1 MSEIV
6 YSSLDEAMKAARQEG
21 GIFPVDRSVSNPNNS
36 LKGLP
41 ASPQS
46 ALKFEDLPEDI
57 LGEEVAFMMSQYQ
70 LHGYVPTFK
79 EAVAYRKF
87 MKKKEVDMLSSIGGA
102 VAQTA
107 SDLTMAVGGIAG
119 DAATLKV
126 HKLGAS
132 VVEGGA
138 RGFKNWFYMYEQ
150 AKYDEHSFLS
160 KLLYGNDSTDEQY
173 YENLKKAI
181 ELNKTIQKDNKEG
194 ILLPPKIKMF
204 DTEFDLTNEATV
216 QGLSY
221 VIDPSWVMPNLGVEA
236 AVSKALRAT
245 MMSAK
250 LGDQLASAAARA
262 TKKTSTAFG
271 AVADYSASFSNA
283 IETFN
288 DSIANIFR
296 NSTGEK
302 VYIGSSGVIT
312 PTDNVARSAIHNL
325 DSMGAHTMV
334 KVPMW
339 GVTSAFWGGAKIVE
353 GISTMAEA
361 YTRLAFD
368 EKMATNGLSLSERVA
383 AQEGGRV
390 ANVANF
396 YAKSVSPLSNWMT
409 STAKTA
415 LHSGMYG
422 AGFGF
427 AFGGEEGAYHGFGT
441 GIVLGSAFH
450 QIGAFANTVAGHD
463 QYRSVLKNFL
473 WATEHYD
480 YYNQE
485 GMFRLMENVTAKGGE
500 EARWRLMS
508 QIGAFERIQREHK
521 LLILTE
527 ERIKQMSSSDEWSR
541 YEKMMLNNAEFGGV
555 VFTKDKNKNPVILIN
570 ADRAVT
576 TTVNEEMFHS
586 LLLNSRYKQPF
597 VKNTVENLIG
607 TADREG
613 ALYKMPLDKRVALLE
628 SFRDQ
633 YFNLDKTTGGH
644 IPEAM
649 EPHLN
654 EFNRV
659 IEMVRGG
666 ERPPELNVLF
676 EEFLAAYWNRFI
688 ADKPI
693 DYLIKGG
700 DLGLIRNAV
709 EWGKD
714 MFLGVL
720 GRDLSEAGVKFKD
733 ANGNPDL
740 FLIDETTK
748 QRIRVPMLEKLMK
761 QYVKTINGSLEM
773 KSLTKNGMYHGWE
786 VDGRKYQDT
795 FNLINN
801 GLEHLVSSE
810 EIGNVNGKI
819 DTDGTFRTLSEGI
832 ENVVDK
838 LQKLAPEQRG
848 TKVEL
853 RNDNGQVLATFGRTP
868 KGGRTIPSGF
878 WRDEARKKGVA
889 GAGVS
894 KQGIKDIG
902 PVPKKGV
909 KSSEDNVQVEDA
921 VGKAWAVDKRGQFW
935 ESVWQGNPRIVL
947 SGRATNAELEIFKQY
962 LPDAVVHRLNQLNAI
977 IEHAKYEK
985 PDRVTNI
992 LRAAV
997 LTTEKELN
1005 NGTRIKGGIS
1015 TRTFIPVELSLYF
1028 TRKRKSFNKKTGEVK
1043 YQYGEANMLAT
1054 VIDWDALL
1062 TREDYAFNKVDDGD
1076 LNYKTVRRLFG
1087 TQAELREAVK
1097 AMLSNYSL
1105 GNRAQAGIKLFAGG
1119 KGGERDAAL
1128 KRDIVNAV
1136 IGFHPTKAMEN
1147 RSNSFWNS
1155 PREMQFRQGG
1165 DKVKLPTT
1173 MTSFRVDHIGTMR
1186 AYDGEGFRY
1195 NHDEA
1200 YKRSQSNFSPA
1211 VTSRDHEGNML
1222 PSNVRGMLAESR
1234 FRNREGELI
1243 SVYPLR
1249 TPFSEIRVN
1258 KDSSVY
1264 DIISGDTIDQAA
1276 KRGAVRGSM
1285 YYSENGWLHFTAD
1298 PHEAGYTV
1306 SDKMRTGYIDTK
1318 NHLDISDIGNS
1329 GSFRQMVVEV
1339 GKRINELKGTDSQDF
1354 VKELLALNDSQ
1365 GNRLLDIFKGDN
1377 DFLGS
1382 HMDTIESW
1390 LFNKQTKSL
1399 FEKYGI
1405 DSVEYK
1411 AVNPNSGSEFSAV
1424 ALTRPERFVENRTR
1438 HGLENYRFSPSK
1450 PIVEQL
1456 KAQMKKAGG
1465 SDVRS
1470 LLRYTIDENG
1480 DPVFNTRR
1488 ITEKNIKDLT
1498 TLNEMLVADAAKAID
1513 EGKLMSEDAVAKY
1526 EQKLMPV
1533 VFRELKMKY
1542 PEADDEVLKQVA
1554 AFSLKGFVDYVKN
1567 IPKLKSNLQRPFGAT
1582 TQVVESYHSA
1592 IRSRS
1597 GFVEA
1602 AAKAGITPESLLET
1616 GIPSLGHWV
1625 MMSEAEWLAFKDWD
1639 GISKKI
1645 ASQEKAQNE
1654 AYLSAMKEA
1663 AQYENWLAEFRKL
1676 NKAIRT
1682 KEAIRAEGSTAVEV
1696 ERERARLKVEDPS
1709 RTDEQIDKMLLKEF
1723 PAYRETLKKAQ
1734 MRAEKLRAQ
1743 EEVRFE
1749 RLSDRAKELIA
1760 IPKAERKAY
1769 IKSKDVRTTS
1779 QIGIIQKV
1787 LADNNGITGIANNAA
1802 NTQRE
1807 LFFLMDET
1815 LGGGSLGEKFQLSA
1829 QAKAKLRSAL
1839 VLKTRKMVVE
1849 KLKIFGG
1856 DLSLK
1861 DIDRAYNELVESKRN
1876 IPAEVS
1882 DAFAMLQDLQRK
1894 AESIITEDHAERI
1907 LDVMSAYGI
1916 KELDLD
1922 VVEQVRAKIYDE
1934 ASKGFYELGSMES
1947 VARSAELYA
1956 LYDGGKNK
1964 RYIDVRK
1971 AIKENFV
1978 KALDEL
1984 EAKGLRGVS
1993 WSNLNTSKTNGSI
2006 KLGSTTILGKEVL
2019 KFDGGEFYIVR
2030 REIGAKDNGKL
2041 NTYSL
2046 LDGSGRLLDEH
2057 SFVMPVGN
2065 AQASGLALSTARQLF
2080 VHRSTSKV
2088 NKLTPALAIRSGKLM
2103 EVTGGLKDY
2112 ILTAALKA
2120 KGNGGSIFAEGWT
2133 ATDAAAIG
2141 ESGSILDRRKGLVK
2155 GRGGETV
2162 IRSDEALLNLTK
2174 LSNKW
2179 EVYKHD
2185 DLFLAFPVMDEK
2197 KADSG
2202 RTIAEE
2208 ILHLKHILKNGKI
2221 EHPEVRQGRKVVPA
2235 YTEVLTP
2242 EKKAQLRNEIL
2253 NHQKGAFVDLGFTF
2267 KLENDNSITIIDGD
2281 FKTIAEREAAFAD
2294 LRGNASVYKA
2304 KKFEQFI
2311 QKSYLDLQKKLIRQR
2326 QIVKA
2331 KTESVLSEKNS
2342 QGAIPQ
2348 MRQLLTELHEAEAK
2362 RKNFI
2367 NNEVRAYNRAN
2378 EARGT
2383 GKKESVDAKRMTSLL
2398 RDRLDNLSRETN
2410 KAEHQYLAIADQLDR
2425 LDLLSTREGLSQESI
2440 EGIQA
2445 SLTMM
2450 DAQTLQQYKI
2460 PDRGAGVSVAEWAAN
2475 LRLEFRKRYVAYE
2488 NLQRAHTQLHD
2499 MMYGVNETKER
2510 IMPKLE
2516 FLVKRYF
2523 EARGYRDVD
2532 TNLTVPVKR
2541 KDKNGRDF
2549 TVLGSIFTSEE
2560 NGYTDIKWSFLKHGE
2575 PHTDKT
2581 GIAKVEDVTDPM
2593 NENASVLVQPEPI
2606 EKQASR
2612 YLADKGDI
2620 LESPLPDVLLTED
2633 EILKQFRDG
2642 MEEIGKEW
2650 YTGKDRERIGLE
2662 RILKL
2667 GEAKTNSEQDTAAS
2681 LVRGLSKQNFDAAE
2695 LAWLNDP
2702 MNRKTVEEIHRRWAS
2717 ETDTP
2722 ETLIR
2727 EIRSQTIAA
2736 TVGEDGVKLKET
2748 VDGINMSI
2756 RKIGA
2761 VAERL
2766 RILTRDDAPLTP
2778 KEKQNPYEER
2788 ARNIVGEIDEL
2799 SVYKVN
2805 MPETVEELTAELK
2818 ALREQKVH
2826 LEARYNAILKK
2837 AGGRHASPQFRKMVE
2852 LMKEADVRERIKRRN
2867 LIKNNAENKLLRRQL
2882 TLSER
2887 SLFKQYDDF
2896 AKNLKNQNPEA
2907 VFPNSR
2913 IEISPY
2919 NPQTR
2924 YLYYAFRQVGF
2935 DFLGKSDVLLD
2946 MSLTDFD
2953 EGVTP
2958 PVNSTREGSRVAGQI
2973 LRNEAKTGRRKIY
2986 LADYIH
2992 YAINK
2997 RKFYEQNTSVPMSPH
3012 DAHLFDYF
3020 FKKDISEG
3028 LFKSRIS
3035 RIPADK
3041 LEAQYAFLDGLIDNF
3056 RNNDER
3062 SRFIRSFIMD
3072 GFDLISNN
3080 PALRDSALMNLKGID
3095 RQQLNELKK
3104 NNPEYY
3110 KKAINT
3116 LEVIERAFYLMPDGN
3131 IRVTEA
3137 GEKTGVKDFGNINYT
3152 PQDYQLL
3159 RSIEKANGLADG
3171 EIRRIVNGQSNKT
3184 LPAEAAKF
3192 FKKRQ
3197 IQFRTREEIRFI
3209 PVEVLI
3215 RMTGFDGVWKE
3226 FMHSEGLETSLFG
3239 LDSMYTVKA
3248 NYERMNPQE
3257 RMALDVGRIRRM
3269 QLENRANNM
3278 KSAREARLRYKKDKK
3293 AILGK
3298 EDMDNWNYGSTD
3310 SLVHDEAARVTEILK
3325 KVAQTEISIQRYKGE
3340 ITTFMNNREKA
3351 VEHMLSLKDRLNIEG
3366 SRIDKK
3372 SGELV
3377 LDWDN
3382 PDKPQWRDTID
3393 GRYFIRRVINPK
3405 SKKESFEVIFKGETF
3420 KHSSGGTVAD
3430 LQAGKF
3436 ATVSNITEAQ
3446 VAIRF
3451 FEDDIQRVKVA
3462 SKMIHGGRNKY
3473 DPLSVNGAPL
3483 PDAVQTAPA
3492 MLDWS
3497 DVPYF
3502 SKEVLRMYTEN
3513 NGHRHYREQMAD
3525 ILRSIGQHG
3534 ETVYIK
3540 EWDNGKWKRGKVVIT
3555 PDKEGIYAKHYVKSV
3570 TQSGH
3575 TLYIRKKETVNA
3587 DAAPAAVD
3595 SPDKAVTKETA
3606 TTPVE
3611 TTAPDKVD
3619 QKVADSTNWDIIEME
3634 MDKANGF
3641 ADWSIIKNKLG
3652 YTLMRLKDKD
3662 GGSSFR
3668 LFNPASM
3675 FMSHT
3680 YSEIEAMEEVLKQEL
3695 KNE

>member
-6 YSSLDEAMKAARQEG
+6 YSSLEEAMKAAKQEG
-21 GIFPVDRSVSNPNNS
+21 AILPTNPNISNPNSSIENLS
-36 LKGLP
+36 
-41 ASPQS
+41 ADPQS

-57 LGEEVAFMMSQYQ
+57 LGEQVAFMMSKYQ
-70 LHGYVPTFK
+70 LHGFVPTFK
-79 EAVAYRKF
+79 EAQAYRKY
-87 MKKKEVDMLSSIGGA
+87 MKKHEVDMLSSIGGA

-107 SDLTMAVGGIAG
+107 ADLTAAVGGIAG

-150 AKYDEHSFLS
+150 AKYDENSFLS
-160 KLLYGNDSTDEQY
+160 KLLYGTDVTDEQY

-181 ELNKTIQKDNKEG
+181 ELNKLISKDNKEG
-194 ILLPPKIKMF
+194 IVLPPQVEMF
-204 DTEFDLTNEATV
+204 GEKFDLTNEATV

-221 VIDPSWVMPNLGVEA
+221 VIDPSWVMPNLGIEA
-236 AVSKALRAT
+236 TISKALRAT
-245 MMSAK
+245 MKSAA
-250 LGDQLASAAARA
+250 LGDQLASAAAKA
-262 TKKTSTAFG
+262 SKKASTAFG
-271 AVADYSASFSNA
+271 AIADTSASFSNA

-288 DSIANIFR
+288 DSVANIFR

-312 PTDNVARSAIHNL
+312 PTDNVARSAMHNL
-325 DSMGAHTMV
+325 DTMGAHTVV
-334 KVPMW
+334 KIPMW
-339 GVTSAFWGGAKIVE
+339 GVTSAFWGAAKVVE
-353 GISTMAEA
+353 GVGTLAEA
-361 YTRLAFD
+361 YTRHAFD
-368 EKMATNGLSLSERVA
+368 DKMAVNGLSLSERVS

-390 ANVANF
+390 ANAANF
-396 YAKSVSPLSNWMT
+396 YSRSVSPLANWMT

-422 AGFGF
+422 SAFGF

-450 QIGAFANTVAGHD
+450 QIGAFANTVSGSD
-463 QYRSVLKNFL
+463 RYRSVLKNFL

-485 GMFRLMENVTAKGGE
+485 GMYRLMQNVVEKGGE
-500 EARWRLMS
+500 EARWRLMA

-541 YEKMMLNNAEFGGV
+541 YERMMLNNADFGGV
-555 VFTKDKNKNPVILIN
+555 VFTKDKNKNPVILVN

-586 LLLNSRYKQPF
+586 LLLDSRYKLPF
-597 VKNTVENLIG
+597 VKNTVENLVG

-613 ALYKMPLDKRVALLE
+613 ALYKMPLEKRVALLE
-628 SFRDQ
+628 AFRDQ
-633 YFNLDKTTGGH
+633 YFNLDKSTGGH

-649 EPHLN
+649 QQN
-654 EFNRV
+654 YAEFNRV
-659 IEMVRGG
+659 IEMVRSG
-666 ERPPELNVLF
+666 ERPPELNLLF
-676 EEFLAAYWNRFI
+676 EEFIAAYWNRFI

-693 DYLIKGG
+693 DYLLKGG
-700 DLGLIRNAV
+700 DLGLIRNAI

-714 MFLGVL
+714 LYLGVL

-761 QYVKTINGSLEM
+761 QYVKTINGSFEL
-773 KSLTKNGMYHGWE
+773 KSLTKDGMYHGWE
-786 VDGRKYQDT
+786 VNGRKYQDT
-795 FNLINN
+795 FTLINN
-801 GLEHLVSSE
+801 GLEHLVHSE
-810 EIGNVNGKI
+810 EIGNVNGKV
-819 DTDGTFRTLSEGI
+819 DVNGTMRTLSEGI

-838 LQKLAPEQRG
+838 LQQLAPEQRG
-848 TKVEL
+848 IRVEL
-853 RNDNGQVLATFGRTP
+853 RNDSGETFATFGRTP
-868 KGGRTIPSGF
+868 KGGKPIQSGF
-878 WRDEARKKGVA
+878 WREEARKKGVS

-894 KQGIKDIG
+894 KEGIRTVG
-902 PVPKKGV
+902 PVVKKG
-909 KSSEDNVQVEDA
+909 KKPNEGNVQTEEA
-921 VGKAWAVDKRGQFW
+921 AGGAWGVNKKGQFW

-947 SGRATNAELEIFKQY
+947 SGRATKAELEIFKQY

-985 PDRVTNI
+985 PDKITNI
-992 LRAAV
+992 IRAAV
-997 LTTEKELN
+997 LTEEKELN

-1015 TRTFIPVELSLYF
+1015 NRTFIPVELSLYF
-1028 TRKRKSFNKKTGEVK
+1028 TRKKIGFNKKTGEVK

-1062 TREDYAFNKVDDGD
+1062 VREDYAFNKVDDSD

-1105 GNRAQAGIKLFAGG
+1105 GNRAQAGIKLFLGG

-1136 IGFHPTKAMEN
+1136 IGYHPTKAMES
-1147 RSNSFWNS
+1147 RVSSFWNS
-1155 PREMQFRQGG
+1155 PREMQYRQDGN
-1165 DKVKLPTT
+1165 KVKLPTT

-1200 YKRSQSNFSPA
+1200 YKRSQANFSPA

-1234 FRNREGELI
+1234 YRNREGELI

-1258 KDSSVY
+1258 KDTSVY
-1264 DIISGDTIDQAA
+1264 DIISGDTVDQSV
-1276 KRGAVRGSM
+1276 KRGAVRGNM

-1306 SDKMRTGYIDTK
+1306 TDRMRSGYIDTR

-1329 GSFRQMVVEV
+1329 GSFRNMVVEI
-1339 GKRINELKGTDSQDF
+1339 GKRVNELKNIDSQDF
-1354 VKELLALNDSQ
+1354 VKELLAVTDSQ
-1365 GNRLLDIFKGDN
+1365 GNRLLDIFKSDT

-1390 LFNKQTKSL
+1390 LFNKQTKNV

-1411 AVNPNSGSEFSAV
+1411 AINANSGNEFSTV
-1424 ALTRPERFVENRTR
+1424 AITRPERFIENRTR
-1438 HGLENYRFSPSK
+1438 MGLENYRFSPSK

-1456 KAQMKKAGG
+1456 KAQMKKAG
-1465 SDVRS
+1465 SSELRS
-1470 LLRYTIDENG
+1470 VLRYTIDEFG
-1480 DPVFNTRR
+1480 DPVFNTKL
-1488 ITEKNIKDLT
+1488 ITEKTIQDLT
-1498 TLNEMLVADAAKAID
+1498 TLNKMLVADAIKAID
-1513 EGKLMSEDAVAKY
+1513 SGRLISDEAIASYEKKLEPY
-1526 EQKLMPV
+1526 
-1533 VFRELKMKY
+1533 VFRRLKEKF
-1542 PEADDEVLKQVA
+1542 PEADDETLKQVA

-1567 IPKLKSNLQRPFGAT
+1567 IPKLKRTQQKPFGAT
-1582 TQVVESYHSA
+1582 SEVVEVYHSA

-1602 AAKAGITPESLLET
+1602 ALKAGITPEALIES
-1616 GIPSLGHWV
+1616 GIPALGHW
-1625 MMSEAEWLAFKDWD
+1625 MTMSEAEWTVLKDWN
-1639 GISKKI
+1639 GVSKKI
-1645 ASQEKAQNE
+1645 KAQESQQKE
-1654 AYLSAMKEA
+1654 AYISALKEVN
-1663 AQYENWLAEFRKL
+1663 QYENWLNEFRKI
-1676 NKAIRT
+1676 NKAVRT
-1682 KEAIRAEGSTAVEV
+1682 KEQVRAEGTVLVEV
-1696 ERERARLKVEDPS
+1696 ERERTRLA
-1709 RTDEQIDKMLLKEF
+1709 DEGLKADKIEERLLKKF
-1723 PAYRETLKKAQ
+1723 PAYREVLAKAQ
-1734 MRAEKLRAQ
+1734 ARAEKLKAQ
-1743 EEVRFE
+1743 EEARFN
-1749 RLSDRAKELIA
+1749 RLSDTAKELIT
-1760 IPKAERKAY
+1760 IPKAERKTY
-1769 IKSKDVRTTS
+1769 IQNKNAPTTT
-1779 QIGIIQKV
+1779 QLGIIQKV
-1787 LADNNGITGIANNAA
+1787 LADNGGVTGIINNTANI
-1802 NTQRE
+1802 QRE

-1815 LGGGSLGEKFQLSA
+1815 MGGGNLGEKFQLSST
-1829 QAKAKLRSAL
+1829 AKARLRSAF
-1839 VLKTRKMVVE
+1839 VLKTRRFVAE
-1849 KLKIFGG
+1849 QLKLGAG
-1856 DLSLK
+1856 ASLK
-1861 DIDRAYNELVESKRN
+1861 DINNAYNQLVESKRN
-1876 IPAEVS
+1876 IPAEVAE
-1882 DAFAMLQDLQRK
+1882 AFALLEDLNRK
-1894 AESIITEDHAERI
+1894 AESIITSDHAERM
-1907 LDVMSAYGI
+1907 LDVMAAYGI
-1916 KELDLD
+1916 KELDMD

-1964 RYIDVRK
+1964 RYIEVRK
-1971 AIKENFV
+1971 AIKENFI
-1978 KALDEL
+1978 KALDDL
-1984 EAKGLRGVS
+1984 ESKGLRGVV
-1993 WSNLNTSKTNGSI
+1993 WSHLSVEKTNGTM
-2006 KLGSTTILGKEVL
+2006 KLGTTTVVGKEVF

-2030 REIGAKDNGKL
+2030 SEGQAKGKGRENI
-2041 NTYSL
+2041 YSL
-2046 LDGSGRLLDEH
+2046 LDGNGKLLDEH
-2057 SFVMPVGN
+2057 RYIVPVGET
-2065 AQASGLALSTARQLF
+2065 QAAVIAHTEARELF
-2080 VHRSTSKV
+2080 IQRSTSKV

-2103 EVTGGLKDY
+2103 AVTGGLKDY
-2112 ILTAALKA
+2112 VLTAALKA
-2120 KGNGGSIFAEGWT
+2120 KGNGGAIFAEGWT
-2133 ATDAAAIG
+2133 STDAAAIG
-2141 ESGSILDRRKGLVK
+2141 ESGALVDRRKGLVK
-2155 GRGGETV
+2155 SKGGEGV
-2162 IRSDEALLNLTK
+2162 ITSDEALLNLTK
-2174 LSNKW
+2174 LSDNW

-2185 DLFLAFPVMDEK
+2185 DLFLAIPVIDNK
-2197 KADSG
+2197 KVDSG
-2202 RTIAEE
+2202 RTVAEE
-2208 ILHLKHILKNGKI
+2208 ILHLKNILKNGKI

-2235 YTEVLTP
+2235 YTEVLSSD
-2242 EKKAQLRNEIL
+2242 KKARIRRDINNLQRD
-2253 NHQKGAFVDLGFTF
+2253 AFVDLGFTF
-2267 KLENDNSITIIDGD
+2267 KLEKDNSVTIIDRD
-2281 FKTIAEREAAFAD
+2281 FTSIAERERAFAD
-2294 LRGNASVYKA
+2294 LKGNASIYKA
-2304 KKFEQFI
+2304 KDFQKFIE
-2311 QKSYLDLQKKLIRQR
+2311 KSYLDFQKRVIRQR

-2331 KTESVLSEKNS
+2331 KTETVLSEKNP

-2348 MRQLLTELHEAEAK
+2348 MKKLLAELHEAEAK
-2362 RKNFI
+2362 RKTFI

-2383 GKKESVDAKRMTSLL
+2383 GKKQSVDSKRMAELL
-2398 RDRLDNLSRETN
+2398 RDRLDNLSRTTN
-2410 KAEHQYLAIADQLDR
+2410 EAELQYLAIADQLDR
-2425 LDLLSTREGLSQESI
+2425 LDLLSAREGLSQETI

-2445 SLTMM
+2445 SLAMS
-2450 DAQTLQQYKI
+2450 DEQALRQYKI
-2460 PDRGAGVSVAEWAAN
+2460 PDRGSGVSVAEWAAN

-2488 NLQRAHTQLHD
+2488 NYHRSYNQLHD
-2499 MMYGVNETKER
+2499 MMYGVNEVREK

-2516 FLVKRYF
+2516 FLVQRYF

-2532 TNLTVPVKR
+2532 TNLTVPTQK
-2541 KDKNGRDF
+2541 KDKQGRKFETLESVF
-2549 TVLGSIFTSEE
+2549 TIDP

-2575 PHTDKT
+2575 PHKDNSSMP
-2581 GIAKVEDVTDPM
+2581 KVDNVADPL
-2593 NENASVLVQPEPI
+2593 NESARVLALPEPI

-2612 YLADKGDI
+2612 FLSDTRDI
-2620 LESPLPDVLLTED
+2620 LESLIPDNVLTE
-2633 EILKQFRDG
+2633 EQLFKQFRDG

-2650 YTGKDRERIGLE
+2650 YIGKDRSKIGLE

-2667 GEAKTNSEQDTAAS
+2667 GEAKTNAEQDTAAA
-2681 LVRGLSKQNFDAAE
+2681 VIKGLSKQNFDAAE

-2702 MNRKTVEEIHRRWAS
+2702 SNRKRVEQIHSRWAS

-2722 ETLIR
+2722 EALIN
-2727 EIRSQTIAA
+2727 EIRTLTIADS
-2736 TVGEDGVKLKET
+2736 VGEDGVKLKQT

-2766 RILTRDDAPLTP
+2766 RILTRDDVSLTP

-2788 ARNIVGEIDEL
+2788 ARSIVGEIDEL

-2805 MPETVEELTAELK
+2805 MPETVDELTAELK

-2826 LEARYNAILKK
+2826 LETRYNAILKK
-2837 AGGRHASPQFRKMVE
+2837 AGGRYATPQFRKMVE
-2852 LMKEADVRERIKRRN
+2852 QMKEADVRERIKRRN
-2867 LIKNNAENKLLRRQL
+2867 LVKNNAENKLLRRQL
-2882 TLSER
+2882 ALSEKA
-2887 SLFKQYDDF
+2887 LFKQYDDF
-2896 AKNLKNQNPEA
+2896 AKNLRQQNPEA

-2924 YLYYAFRQVGF
+2924 HLYYAFRQVGF

-2958 PVNSTREGSRVAGQI
+2958 PINSTREGTKVAGQI
-2973 LRNEAKTGRRKIY
+2973 LRNEAKTGRRRIY

-3012 DAHLFDYF
+3012 DAHLFGYF
-3020 FKKDISEG
+3020 FKKDIDGG
-3028 LFKSRIS
+3028 LFKDRIS
-3035 RIPADK
+3035 KIPADK
-3041 LEAQYAFLDGLIDNF
+3041 LEAQYAFLDGLIDTF
-3056 RNNDER
+3056 KNNDER
-3062 SRFIRSFIMD
+3062 SRFIRSFVMD
-3072 GFDLISNN
+3072 AFDLISNN
-3080 PALRDSALMNLKGID
+3080 PALRDSALMSIKGID
-3095 RQQLNELKK
+3095 SKQLLELKK
-3104 NNPEYY
+3104 RDPEYY

-3116 LEVIERAFYLMPDGN
+3116 LEVIERAFYLMPEGN
-3131 IRVTEA
+3131 IRAGEA
-3137 GEKTGVKDFGNINYT
+3137 GAKTGMKDYGNINYT

-3159 RSIEKANGLADG
+3159 RSIEKANGLPSG
-3171 EIRRIVNGQSNKT
+3171 EIRRIINGESRYN

-3215 RMTGFDGVWKE
+3215 RMTGFEGVWKD
-3226 FMHSEGLETSLFG
+3226 FMQSEGIDTSLFG
-3239 LDSMYTVKA
+3239 LDSLYTVKA
-3248 NYERMNPQE
+3248 NYERMSPQE

-3278 KSAREARLRYKKDKK
+3278 RMAREARLRYKKRNKS
-3293 AILGK
+3293 ILEK
-3298 EDMDNWNYGSTD
+3298 EDMDNWNYGATD

-3340 ITTFMNNREKA
+3340 INTFINNRTKA
-3351 VEHMLSLKDRLNIEG
+3351 VEHMLSLRDRLNIEDA
-3366 SRIDKK
+3366 RVDKK
-3372 SGELV
+3372 TGELV

-3405 SKKESFEVIFKGETF
+3405 TKKESFEVIFKGETF
-3420 KHSSGGTVAD
+3420 KHSSGHTVAE

-3436 ATVSNITEAQ
+3436 ATVTNMTEAQ

-3462 SKMIHGGRNKY
+3462 SKMIQGGRNKY
-3473 DPLSVNGAPL
+3473 DPLSVGDTPL
-3483 PDAVQTAPA
+3483 PDAVQTAPV

-3502 SKEVLRMYTEN
+3502 SKEVLRLYTEN

-3525 ILRSIGQHG
+3525 TLRSIGQHG

-3540 EWDNGKWKRGKVVIT
+3540 EFKDGKWRRGKVVIT
-3555 PDKEGIYAKHYVKSV
+3555 PDKEGVYAQHYTKTV
-3570 TQSGH
+3570 TDTGH

-3587 DAAPAAVD
+3587 EPAPAAVD
-3595 SPDKAVTKETA
+3595 SPDKAVTRESA
-3606 TTPVE
+3606 TEPVDTP
-3611 TTAPDKVD
+3611 APDKVD
-3619 QKVADSTNWDIIEME
+3619 QKVSDSTNFDVIEME
-3634 MDKANGF
+3634 MDKVNGF
-3641 ADWSIIKNKLG
+3641 TEWSIIRNKLG
-3652 YTLMRLKDKD
+3652 YTLMRLKNKE
-3662 GGSSFR
+3662 GVGVFR

-3675 FMSHT
+3675 FMTET
-3680 YSEIEAMEEVLKQEL
+3680 YSEIDAMEEILKKEL
-3695 KNE
+3695 GNE